1 MMASFL
7 DSLIL
12 TVVGLAV
19 VFLVLITNALV
30 TSLLKS
36 FGKEKRE
43 LPAVPLPQEA
53 YLEGEE
59 PKSLTKSEAET
70 SEEIEPEV
78 VAAIAAALHYHMLK
92 MSKVNYGVVHR
103 TDVRRG
109 L

>member
-19 VFLVLITNALV
+19 VFLVFTIDALV

-36 FGKEKRE
+36 FGKEKKE
-43 LPAVPLPQEA
+43 MPAVAPPEEVQLKEEA
-53 YLEGEE
+53 A
-59 PKSLTKSEAET
+59 KSLIKPEVET

-78 VAAIAAALHYHMLK
+78 VAAIAAALHYHMLR